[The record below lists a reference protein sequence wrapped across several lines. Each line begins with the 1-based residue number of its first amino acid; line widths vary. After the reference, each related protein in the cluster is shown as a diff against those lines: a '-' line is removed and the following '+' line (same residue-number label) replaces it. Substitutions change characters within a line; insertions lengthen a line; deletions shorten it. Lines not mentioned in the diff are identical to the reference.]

1 MAGSDG
7 TLAIA
12 LPETLPDAQYGFSNL
27 LHRKRLMERILK
39 KFSVLTC
46 CNS

>member
-27 LHRKRLMERILK
+27 LRGRGLCERILK
-39 KFSVLTC
+39 KFSVLAC
-46 CNS
+46 RNS